1 MQFEGT
7 TYRPPIEAD
16 SMLLQVTVGCAHNR
30 CTFCNMYKDVRFRVV
45 KMDQIE
51 KDLKEARQIY
61 PRAER
66 IFLVNGDAFV
76 LKAETLG
83 KIAGKIIEYF
93 PECKIITMYASI
105 QNIKTKAEEELRE
118 LKASGIDDLYVGIE
132 SGSDEVLTRINKG
145 NTVEEAKI
153 QLQRLND
160 AGINHMA
167 LLMLGVAGKD
177 KRLENARRTAAFL
190 NETEPKLIWV
200 GTLAIFQGTRLFE
213 EVEAGLFTQAS
224 EMEIL
229 LEEKELIE
237 NIQLQNVPLYGV
249 HPTNTVPVSG
259 VLPWDKKKMIDTID
273 NGIERYGKDALSN
286 TFNRATL

>member
-7 TYRPPIEAD
+7 TYRPPVEAD

-30 CTFCNMYKDVRFRVV
+30 CTFCNMYKNVRFRVV
-45 KMDQIE
+45 KIDQIE
-51 KDLKEARQIY
+51 KDLKEAWQIY

-76 LKAETLG
+76 LKAETLR
-83 KIAGKIIEYF
+83 KIAGKISEYF
-93 PECKIITMYASI
+93 PECKIITMYASV
-105 QNIKTKAEEELRE
+105 QNIRTKTDEELRE
-118 LKASGIDDLYVGIE
+118 IKASGIDDLYVGIE
-132 SGSDEVLTRINKG
+132 SGSDEVLAHIKKG
-145 NTVEEAKI
+145 NTVEEARV
-153 QLQRLND
+153 QLQRLNN
-160 AGINHMA
+160 AGISHMA
-167 LLMLGVAGKD
+167 LLMLGVAGKN
-177 KRLENARRTAAFL
+177 KWHENARNTADFL
-190 NETEPKLIWV
+190 NETDPKLIWV
-200 GTLAIFQGTRLFE
+200 GTLAVFQGTRLFE
-213 EVEAGLFTQAS
+213 EVESGLFTQAS

-237 NIQLQNVPLYGV
+237 NIKLQNVPFYGV

-273 NGIERYGKDALSN
+273 SGIARYGKDVLSN